1 LEQQRRERVPHLVW
15 TAAMETR
22 GVQHAV
28 ERLSHVRF
36 VERRAGGG
44 YEYPFGQRLTATE
57 PFRAL
62 SSTPQAQFGA
72 ELARHVYAAALMIFG
87 RRQLASHEVATH
99 LNEASTPVQIG
110 PLEGQ

>member
-1 LEQQRRERVPHLVW
+1 MRVDTQRDRRVSVAELPAHIRNRRPVLQQQRCEGVPHLVW

-28 ERLSHVRF
+28 ERLAHVRF

-62 SSTPQAQFGA
+62 SATP
-72 ELARHVYAAALMIFG
+72 
-87 RRQLASHEVATH
+87 
-99 LNEASTPVQIG
+99 
-110 PLEGQ
+110 